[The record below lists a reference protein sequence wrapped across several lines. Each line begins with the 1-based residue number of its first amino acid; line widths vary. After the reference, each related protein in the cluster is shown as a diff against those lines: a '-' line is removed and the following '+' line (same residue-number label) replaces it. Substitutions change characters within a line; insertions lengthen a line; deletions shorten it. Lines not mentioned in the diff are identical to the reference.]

1 MATVIICSTF
11 ISAVMLSN
19 KPEVFAAD
27 SQKVISLQI
36 DNPNMTIDGQ
46 TSEIDSGFGTK
57 PLIVDGHTLVPIR
70 AIIESVG
77 GSVEWNQDTK
87 EVTLKYDNNVIRL
100 VIDSYR
106 SIFKR

>member
-1 MATVIICSTF
+1 MYQSFNIKKLIAFVSATVIICSTF

-46 TSEIDSGFGTK
+46 TSEIDSGSEQS
-57 PLIVDGHTLVPIR
+57 H
-70 AIIESVG
+70 
-77 GSVEWNQDTK
+77 
-87 EVTLKYDNNVIRL
+87 
-100 VIDSYR
+100 
-106 SIFKR
+106 